1 MCNAEMIVMIMV
13 MLLLLMM
20 MMGKTLRQVFIENVE
35 AHSVMLLCQVQ
46 VVWSM

>member
-13 MLLLLMM
+13 MLLLMMM

>member
-1 MCNAEMIVMIMV
+1 MCNAEMIVTIMV